1 MTSKVGQ
8 VLISNKMFLP
18 LNSIVKNINPPAMAC
33 SILQLA
39 TCLYEWD
46 YQYHLCNKNTN
57 NYTDVLPGLKNFCIQ
72 WGN

>member
-39 TCLYEWD
+39 TCLYE
-46 YQYHLCNKNTN
+46 
-57 NYTDVLPGLKNFCIQ
+57 
-72 WGN
+72 